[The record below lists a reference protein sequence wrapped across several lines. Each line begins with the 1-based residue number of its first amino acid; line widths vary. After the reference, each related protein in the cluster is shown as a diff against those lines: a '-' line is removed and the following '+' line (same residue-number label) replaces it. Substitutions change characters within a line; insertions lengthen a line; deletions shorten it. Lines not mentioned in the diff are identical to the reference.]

1 MTTGS
6 LPPGLARNS
15 RLDRWVEIR
24 TDGVVEVR
32 TGKVEIGQGITS
44 ALAQIAAEE
53 LDVDYA
59 RIRMIPA
66 DTGRSP
72 NEGVTAG
79 SRSTMDGG
87 GALRQACAEVR
98 DAFLQAAA
106 RRLDAGVDEL
116 FVRDGTIHRK
126 ASNESATYW
135 ELSVEVDLSRDA
147 DGRAA
152 PKRADQLTLVGKP
165 LPRLDLPDKVAGA
178 GVYVHD
184 LELPGM
190 LHGRVVRPPSYRAV
204 LQAFDGKR
212 IEAMPGVRAVVRDGR
227 FLGVVAA
234 REEQAVTAAAAL
246 AKCAVWQE
254 AADLPDVDAMPA
266 FLRSRPSKAKML
278 SEKGVPRH
286 TGTHDLGAHAEGA
299 HAVSASYSRPF
310 LAHASIGPACAV
322 ARVQAG
328 AIEVWCQSQSI
339 HPTRL
344 DIAKTLGVAPDTI
357 TVRHV
362 QGAGCYGHN
371 AADDAALDAVL
382 LARAVEGHPVRLQWS
397 HEDELAWSPF
407 GPAMVVAMNGAVD
420 GAGRIV
426 DWRHELWS
434 NPHIARP
441 GLQESPSL
449 LAAWH
454 LDRPFAQPPGIDALP
469 GIQPTSERNAV
480 PIYDFPNQRVVLNA
494 LERLPVRTGTLRAIG
509 GFLNTY
515 AIECFMDELAHAAGV
530 DPVELRL
537 KHLGDERAIAVIE
550 AARAR
555 SGLASR
561 SRHDGSGGGSGGNG
575 SRGDGTR
582 GRGLGFARYSN
593 EAAYA
598 AVVVEVEA
606 GATIK
611 VVRAVAVVDCG
622 RTINPDGVSNQ
633 VEGGIVQAVSWVL
646 KEQVRFDR
654 TRITTRTWDELSD
667 PALQGRPQGDEPGSA
682 ADRPAS
688 DGCRRAADHPASRR
702 DRERVLRRDRR
713 TDPAGPDD
721 ARGRAGDAPG
731 R

>member
-1 MTTGS
+1 
-6 LPPGLARNS
+6 
-15 RLDRWVEIR
+15 
-24 TDGVVEVR
+24 
-32 TGKVEIGQGITS
+32 
-44 ALAQIAAEE
+44 
-53 LDVDYA
+53 
-59 RIRMIPA
+59 
-66 DTGRSP
+66 
-72 NEGVTAG
+72 
-79 SRSTMDGG
+79 MDGG

-98 DAFLQAAA
+98 DAFLRAAA
-106 RRLDAGVDEL
+106 RRLNAGVDEL

-147 DGRAA
+147 DGGVA

-204 LQAFDGKR
+204 LQAFDGQR
-212 IEAMPGVRAVVRDGR
+212 IETMPGVRAVVLDGR

-234 REEQAVTAAAAL
+234 REEQAVAAAAAL
-246 AKCAVWQE
+246 AKCVVWHE

-266 FLRSRPSKAKML
+266 FHRSRPSKAKIL
-278 SEKGVPRH
+278 SEKGVPPE
-286 TGTHDLGAHAEGA
+286 TSAQ
-299 HAVSASYSRPF
+299 AVSASYSRPF

-357 TVRHV
+357 TIRHV

-397 HEDELAWSPF
+397 HEDELSWSPF

-420 GAGRIV
+420 DAGRIV

-454 LDRPFAQPPGIDALP
+454 LDQPFAQPPGIDALP
-469 GIQPTSERNAV
+469 GILPTSERNAV
-480 PIYDFPNQRVVLNA
+480 PIYDFPNQRVVLNT

-515 AIECFMDELAHAAGV
+515 AIECFMDELAHAARV

-537 KHLGDERAIAVIE
+537 KHLSDERAIAVIK
-550 AARAR
+550 AARER

-561 SRHDGSGGGSGGNG
+561 SGRDGSRATATKPPTPRWWSRSRRARRSGSCAR
-575 SRGDGTR
+575 SRLWTAA
-582 GRGLGFARYSN
+582 GRS
-593 EAAYA
+593 
-598 AVVVEVEA
+598 
-606 GATIK
+606 
-611 VVRAVAVVDCG
+611 
-622 RTINPDGVSNQ
+622 
-633 VEGGIVQAVSWVL
+633 
-646 KEQVRFDR
+646 
-654 TRITTRTWDELSD
+654 TRT
-667 PALQGRPQGDEPGSA
+667 A
-682 ADRPAS
+682 
-688 DGCRRAADHPASRR
+688 
-702 DRERVLRRDRR
+702 
-713 TDPAGPDD
+713 
-721 ARGRAGDAPG
+721 
-731 R
+731 

>member
-1 MTTGS
+1 MTNAS

-15 RLDRWVEIR
+15 RLDRWVEVR
-24 TDGVVEVR
+24 ADGVVEVR
-32 TGKVEIGQGITS
+32 TGKVEIGQGIVS

-135 ELSVEVDLSRDA
+135 ELSGEVDLARDA

-152 PKRADQLTLVGKP
+152 PKRTDQLTLVGKP

-184 LELPGM
+184 MELPGM
-190 LHGRVVRPPSYRAV
+190 LHGRVVRPPSYGAM
-204 LQAFDGKR
+204 LEAFDGKR
-212 IEAMPGVRAVVRDGR
+212 IETMPGVRAVVRDGR
-227 FLGVVAA
+227 FLGVVAV
-234 REEQAVTAAAAL
+234 REEQAVAAAAAL
-246 AKCAVWQE
+246 AKGAVWRE

-266 FLRSRPSKAKML
+266 FLRSQPSKPKIL
-278 SEKGVPRH
+278 SEKGVPQK
-286 TGTHDLGAHAEGA
+286 TGAHAMS
-299 HAVSASYSRPF
+299 AVYSRPF
-310 LAHASIGPACAV
+310 IAHASVGPACAV
-322 ARVQAG
+322 GRVQAG

-339 HPTRL
+339 HPTRI
-344 DIAKTLGVAPDTI
+344 DIAKTLGVAPDAI

-420 GAGRIV
+420 DAGRIV

-454 LDRPFAQPPGIDALP
+454 LDRPFAQPPGIDSLP

-480 PIYDFPNQRVVLNA
+480 PIYDFANQRVVLNA
-494 LERLPVRTGTLRAIG
+494 LDRLPVRTGTLRAIG
-509 GFLNTY
+509 GFLNTF

-530 DPVELRL
+530 DPVALRL
-537 KHLGDERAIAVIE
+537 QHLGDERAIAVIE
-550 AARAR
+550 AARER
-555 SGLASR
+555 SALASR
-561 SRHDGSGGGSGGNG
+561 SRRDG
-575 SRGDGTR
+575 SRGM
-582 GRGLGFARYSN
+582 GLGFARYSN

-606 GATIK
+606 GETIR
-611 VVRAVAVVDCG
+611 VLRAVAAVDCG
-622 RTINPDGVSNQ
+622 RTINPDGVKNQ

-654 TRITTRTWDELSD
+654 TRITTRTWDDYPVVRFSEAPPVEVSIID
-667 PALQGRPQGDEPGSA
+667 RPDEPSLGVGEAVAGPVA
-682 ADRPAS
+682 AAIANAVFDAIGVRV
-688 DGCRRAADHPASRR
+688 R
-702 DRERVLRRDRR
+702 DLPFTRERML
-713 TDPAGPDD
+713 AAIDD
-721 ARGRAGDAPG
+721 A
-731 R
+731 

>member
-1 MTTGS
+1 MTIDS
-6 LPPGLARNS
+6 LPPSLARNR

-32 TGKVEIGQGITS
+32 TGKVEIGQGIVS

-53 LDVDYA
+53 LDVDYT

-106 RRLDAGVDEL
+106 RRLNAGIDEL
-116 FVRDGTIHRK
+116 FVRDGTIHRT

-135 ELSVEVDLSRDA
+135 ELSPEVDLARDA

-165 LPRLDLPDKVAGA
+165 LPRLDLPDKVMGA
-178 GVYVHD
+178 GVYLHD

-190 LHGRVVRPPSYRAV
+190 LHGRVVRPPSYGAV

-212 IEAMPGVRAVVRDGR
+212 IETMPGVRAVVRDGR
-227 FLGVVAA
+227 FLGVVAV
-234 REEQAVTAAAAL
+234 REEQAVAAAAAL
-246 AKCAVWQE
+246 EKVAVWHE

-266 FLRSRPSKAKML
+266 FLRSQPSKVKIL
-278 SEKGVPRH
+278 SEKG
-286 TGTHDLGAHAEGA
+286 GTQETGA

-328 AIEVWCQSQSI
+328 AIEVWSQSQSI
-339 HPTRL
+339 HPTRV

-357 TVRHV
+357 TIRHV

-397 HEDELAWSPF
+397 HEDELGWSPF
-407 GPAMVVAMNGAVD
+407 GPAMAVAMNGAVD
-420 GAGRIV
+420 DAGRIV

-454 LDRPFAQPPGIDALP
+454 LGQPFVQPPGIDSLP
-469 GIQPTSERNAV
+469 GIQPTSVRNAV
-480 PIYDFPNQRVVLNA
+480 PIYDFANQRVVLNA

-509 GFLNTY
+509 GFLNTF

-537 KHLGDERAIAVIE
+537 KHLSDHRAIAVIE
-550 AARAR
+550 AARER

-561 SRHDGSGGGSGGNG
+561 SRHGRSGRDGAG
-575 SRGDGTR
+575 GDGAR
-582 GRGLGFARYSN
+582 GMGMGFARYSN

-611 VVRAVAVVDCG
+611 VVRSVAVVDCG
-622 RTINPDGVSNQ
+622 RTINPDGVKNQ
-633 VEGGIVQAVSWVL
+633 VEGGIVQATSWVL

-654 TRITTRTWDELSD
+654 TRITTRTWDDYPILRFSEAPPVEVSLID
-667 PALQGRPQGDEPGSA
+667 RPDEPSLGVGEAVAGPA
-682 ADRPAS
+682 A
-688 DGCRRAADHPASRR
+688 AAIANAVFDAIGVRVR
-702 DRERVLRRDRR
+702 DLPLTRERML
-713 TDPAGPDD
+713 A
-721 ARGRAGDAPG
+721 AINEA
-731 R
+731 

>member
-1 MTTGS
+1 MTIDP
-6 LPPGLARNS
+6 LPPSLARNA

-32 TGKVEIGQGITS
+32 TGKVEIGQGIVS

-106 RRLDAGVDEL
+106 LRLNAPVDEL
-116 FVRDGTIHRK
+116 FVRDGTVHRT

-135 ELSVEVDLSRDA
+135 ELTPDVDLSRDA

-152 PKRADQLTLVGKP
+152 PKAADQLTLVGKP
-165 LPRLDLPDKVAGA
+165 LPRLDLPDKVLGA
-178 GVYVHD
+178 GVYLHD

-190 LHGRVVRPPSYRAV
+190 LHGRVVRPPSYRAL
-204 LQAFDGKR
+204 LQSVDGKR
-212 IEAMPGVRAVVRDGR
+212 VETMPGVRAVVRDGC
-227 FLGVVAA
+227 FLGVVAQ
-234 REEQAVTAAAAL
+234 REEQAVAAAAAL
-246 AKCAVWQE
+246 AKGAVWQE
-254 AADLPDVDAMPA
+254 TEDLPDVDALPA
-266 FLRSRPSKAKML
+266 FLRSRPSTPKIL
-278 SEKGVPRH
+278 SEKGVPQPAAANGV
-286 TGTHDLGAHAEGA
+286 T
-299 HAVSASYSRPF
+299 ASYSRPF

-328 AIEVWCQSQSI
+328 AVEVWSQSQSI
-339 HPTRL
+339 HPTRV

-357 TVRHV
+357 TVCHV

-371 AADDAALDAVL
+371 GADDAALDAVL

-407 GPAMVVAMNGAVD
+407 GPAMAVTLSGAV
-420 GAGRIV
+420 GEGGRIV

-454 LDRPFAQPPGIDALP
+454 LERPFAQPPGIDSLP
-469 GIQPTSERNAV
+469 GIQPTSSRNAV
-480 PIYDFPNQRVVLNA
+480 PIYDFANQRVVLNA

-509 GFLNTY
+509 GFLNTF

-530 DPVELRL
+530 DPVDLRL
-537 KHLGDERAIAVIE
+537 NHLRDERAIAVIK
-550 AARAR
+550 AARER
-555 SGLASR
+555 SGLTSR
-561 SRHDGSGGGSGGNG
+561 SRHDA

-582 GRGLGFARYSN
+582 GMGLGFARYSN

-606 GATIK
+606 GETIR
-611 VVRAVAVVDCG
+611 VVRAVAAVDCG

-633 VEGGIVQAVSWVL
+633 IEGGIVQATSWVL

-654 TRITTRTWDELSD
+654 TRITTRTWDDYPILRLSEA
-667 PALQGRPQGDEPGSA
+667 PAVEVSIIDRPDEPSLGVGEAVAGPLA
-682 ADRPAS
+682 AAIANAVFDAIGVRV
-688 DGCRRAADHPASRR
+688 R
-702 DRERVLRRDRR
+702 DLPLTRERML
-713 TDPAGPDD
+713 AAIND
-721 ARGRAGDAPG
+721 A
-731 R
+731 

>member
-1 MTTGS
+1 MTINS
-6 LPPGLARNS
+6 LPPSLARNS

-98 DAFLQAAA
+98 DAFLRAAA
-106 RRLDAGVDEL
+106 RRLNAGVDEL

-135 ELSVEVDLSRDA
+135 ELSAEVDLSRDA

-204 LQAFDGKR
+204 LQTFDGKR
-212 IEAMPGVRAVVRDGR
+212 IETMPGVRAVVRDGR

-234 REEQAVTAAAAL
+234 REEQAVAAAAAL
-246 AKCAVWQE
+246 AKCAVWHE

-266 FLRSRPSKAKML
+266 FLRSRPSKAKVL
-278 SEKGVPRH
+278 SEKGAPQE
-286 TGTHDLGAHAEGA
+286 TGA

-328 AIEVWCQSQSI
+328 AIEVWSQSQSI

-357 TVRHV
+357 TIRHV

-382 LARAVEGHPVRLQWS
+382 LALAVEGHPVRLQWS

-420 GAGRIV
+420 DAGRIV

-454 LDRPFAQPPGIDALP
+454 LDQPFTQPPGIDALP
-469 GIQPTSERNAV
+469 GILPTSERNAV
-480 PIYDFPNQRVVLNA
+480 PIYDLANQRVVLNV

-509 GFLNTY
+509 GFLNTF

-537 KHLGDERAIAVIE
+537 KHLSDERAIAVIK
-550 AARAR
+550 AVRQR

-561 SRHDGSGGGSGGNG
+561 SRRDG
-575 SRGDGTR
+575 SRGM
-582 GRGLGFARYSN
+582 GLGFARYSN

-598 AVVVEVEA
+598 AVVVEVETD
-606 GATIK
+606 ATIK
-611 VVRAVAVVDCG
+611 VVRAVAAVDCG
-622 RTINPDGVSNQ
+622 RTINPDGVRNQ

-654 TRITTRTWDELSD
+654 TRITTRTWDDYPILRFSEAPPVEVSIID
-667 PALQGRPQGDEPGSA
+667 RPDEPSLGVGEAVAGPVA
-682 ADRPAS
+682 AAIANAVFDAIGVRV
-688 DGCRRAADHPASRR
+688 R
-702 DRERVLRRDRR
+702 DLPLTRERML
-713 TDPAGPDD
+713 AAIND
-721 ARGRAGDAPG
+721 A
-731 R
+731 

>member
-1 MTTGS
+1 MTIES
-6 LPPGLARNS
+6 LPPSLARNS
-15 RLDRWVEIR
+15 RLDRWVQIR

-53 LDVDYA
+53 LDVDYG

-98 DAFLQAAA
+98 DAFLRVAA
-106 RRLDAGVDEL
+106 RRLNAGVDEL

-135 ELSVEVDLSRDA
+135 ELSGEVDLARDA
-147 DGRAA
+147 DGRAS

-212 IEAMPGVRAVVRDGR
+212 IEMMSGVRAVVRDGR

-234 REEQAVTAAAAL
+234 REEQAVAAAAAL
-246 AKCAVWQE
+246 AKCADWHE
-254 AADLPDVDAMPA
+254 SADLPDVDAMPA
-266 FLRSRPSKAKML
+266 FLRSQPSKAKIL
-278 SEKGVPRH
+278 SEKGVPQ
-286 TGTHDLGAHAEGA
+286 HART
-299 HAVSASYSRPF
+299 VSASYSRPF

-328 AIEVWCQSQSI
+328 AVEVWSQSQSI

-357 TVRHV
+357 TVRHM

-420 GAGRIV
+420 DAGRIV

-454 LDRPFAQPPGIDALP
+454 LDQPFAQPPGIDALP
-469 GIQPTSERNAV
+469 GILPTSERNAV

-509 GFLNTY
+509 GFLNTF
-515 AIECFMDELAHAAGV
+515 AVECFMDELAHAAGV

-537 KHLGDERAIAVIE
+537 KHLSDERAIAVIK
-550 AARAR
+550 AARER
-555 SGLASR
+555 SGLSSR
-561 SRHDGSGGGSGGNG
+561 SRRDGSHGM
-575 SRGDGTR
+575 
-582 GRGLGFARYSN
+582 GLGFARYSN

-606 GATIK
+606 GETIR
-611 VVRAVAVVDCG
+611 VVSAVAAVDCG
-622 RTINPDGVSNQ
+622 RTINPDGVRNQ

-654 TRITTRTWDELSD
+654 TRITTRTWDDYPILRFSEA
-667 PALQGRPQGDEPGSA
+667 PAVEVSIIDRPDEPSLGVGEAVAGPVA
-682 ADRPAS
+682 AAIANAVFDAIGMRM
-688 DGCRRAADHPASRR
+688 R
-702 DRERVLRRDRR
+702 DLPLTRERML
-713 TDPAGPDD
+713 AAIND
-721 ARGRAGDAPG
+721 A
-731 R
+731 

>member
-1 MTTGS
+1 MTIDS
-6 LPPGLARNS
+6 LPPSLARNS

-53 LDVDYA
+53 LDVDYG

-98 DAFLQAAA
+98 DAFLRAAA
-106 RRLDAGVDEL
+106 RRLNASVGEL
-116 FVRDGTIHRK
+116 FVLDGTIHRK

-135 ELSVEVDLSRDA
+135 ELSDEVDLTRDA
-147 DGRAA
+147 DGRTS

-204 LQAFDGKR
+204 LKAFDGKR
-212 IEAMPGVRAVVRDGR
+212 IEMMPGVRAVVRDGH
-227 FLGVVAA
+227 FFGVVAA
-234 REEQAVTAAAAL
+234 REEQAVAAAAAL
-246 AKCAVWQE
+246 AKCATWHE

-266 FLRSRPSKAKML
+266 FLRSQPSKAKIL
-278 SEKGVPRH
+278 SEKGVLQHAHHAH
-286 TGTHDLGAHAEGA
+286 TVT
-299 HAVSASYSRPF
+299 ASYSRPF

-328 AIEVWCQSQSI
+328 AVEVWSQSQSI

-397 HEDELAWSPF
+397 HEDELSWSPF
-407 GPAMVVAMNGAVD
+407 GPAMVVDMNGTVD
-420 GAGRIV
+420 DAGRIV

-454 LDRPFAQPPGIDALP
+454 LDQPFAQPPGIDALP
-469 GIQPTSERNAV
+469 GVLPTSERNAV

-509 GFLNTY
+509 GFLNTF
-515 AIECFMDELAHAAGV
+515 AVECFMDELAHATGV

-537 KHLGDERAIAVIE
+537 KHLSDERAIAVIKAVRE
-550 AARAR
+550 R
-555 SGLASR
+555 SALSSR
-561 SRHDGSGGGSGGNG
+561 PRRDGAHGM
-575 SRGDGTR
+575 
-582 GRGLGFARYSN
+582 GLGFARYSN

-606 GATIK
+606 GETIK
-611 VVRAVAVVDCG
+611 VVRAVAAVDCG

-654 TRITTRTWDELSD
+654 TRITTRTWDDYPILRFSEAPPVEVSIID
-667 PALQGRPQGDEPGSA
+667 RPDEPSLGIGEAVAGPVA
-682 ADRPAS
+682 AAIANAVFDAISVRV
-688 DGCRRAADHPASRR
+688 R
-702 DRERVLRRDRR
+702 DLPLTRERML
-713 TDPAGPDD
+713 AAIND
-721 ARGRAGDAPG
+721 A
-731 R
+731 